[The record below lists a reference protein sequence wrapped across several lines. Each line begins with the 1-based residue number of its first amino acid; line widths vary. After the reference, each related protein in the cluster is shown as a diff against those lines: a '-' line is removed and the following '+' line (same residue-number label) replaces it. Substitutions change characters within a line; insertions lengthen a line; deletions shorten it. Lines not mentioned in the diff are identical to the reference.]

1 MKLAELLIRKGIVK
15 KHLKELESTLENN
28 VRVPEDSVADCEEV
42 EPILEGIAVKYEELY
57 HIGATIGKY
66 NRVFEI
72 APGQTIDD
80 ALVRR
85 DLLIKRLTN
94 LREVYRTAKS
104 DRTGYHRDNDVK
116 YIVLLSPLRLRALID
131 GFQTELNELETKIQ
145 IANWKHDIPE
155 CVENEK
161 NKTLS

>member
-15 KHLKELESTLENN
+15 KQLKELESTLENN
-28 VRVPEDSVADCEEV
+28 VRVPEDSVANCEDV
-42 EPILEGIAVKYEELY
+42 EAIMESMSSKYEALY
-57 HIGATIGKY
+57 QIGAIVGKY
-66 NRVFEI
+66 NRIFEI

-104 DRTGYHRDNDVK
+104 DRSGYRDSDVK
-116 YIVLLSPLRLRALID
+116 YTVLLSPLKVRALID
-131 GFQTELNELETKIQ
+131 TLQAELNELETKIQ
-145 IANWKHDIPE
+145 VANWNNEISDS
-155 CVENEK
+155 CVGNMQK
-161 NKTLS
+161 